1 MIYSFICIIRKEKK
15 TKNMI
20 PRFESA
26 KVRCYIQITFLTLLL
41 LFGSFIVASGQ
52 KRREEPPPLKER
64 LFFGG
69 NLGLQFGSITD
80 IQVSPV
86 VGLWVLPRLAVA
98 VGPEYWFF
106 KYQDFKTSVYG
117 GKAYLQYV
125 VIQDLNS
132 IIPLGAHT
140 GIFLHLED
148 EMLSL
153 ESSYWKTQPYTSN
166 RFMVN
171 TILAGGGIS
180 QQLGRRASVNIM
192 VLWALNEPVYDL
204 YSNPELRVSF
214 SF

>member
-1 MIYSFICIIRKEKK
+1 
-15 TKNMI
+15 MI
-20 PRFESA
+20 PLFESA
-26 KVRCYIQITFLTLLL
+26 KVRCYRRITFLTLLL
-41 LFGSFIVASGQ
+41 LFGSFIMASGQ
-52 KRREEPPPLKER
+52 KRREEPPPLRER

-106 KYQDFKTSVYG
+106 KYRDYKTSVYG

-153 ESSYWKTQPYTSN
+153 DTSFPFWNNPTLTSN
-166 RFMVN
+166 RVIVN

-180 QQLGRRASVNIM
+180 QQLGTRASVNIM
-192 VLWALNEPVYDL
+192 VLWALNESLYGL
-204 YSNPELRVSF
+204 YSNPDLRVSF